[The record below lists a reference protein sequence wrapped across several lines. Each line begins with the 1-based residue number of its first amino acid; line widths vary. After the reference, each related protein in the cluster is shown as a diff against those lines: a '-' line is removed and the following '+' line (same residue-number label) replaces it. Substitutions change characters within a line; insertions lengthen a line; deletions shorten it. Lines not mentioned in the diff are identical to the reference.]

1 MSDRGR
7 RRAAVGRAVDA
18 DALLVTD
25 LVNVRYLTGFTG
37 SNAAALLRPDGT
49 TILATDGRYAVQAA
63 DEAPD
68 VEILVTRSVT
78 TDLVMSAVSTDVRTL
93 AVERHVL
100 TAEMHDRLAA
110 LDGRVELTD
119 AGHAVE
125 QQRIVKDDD
134 EIRALRAA
142 CQITDAAFDAVLP
155 KLQPGV
161 TELDISWELRA
172 AMHAHGAEPAFDS
185 IVAFGANSA
194 RPHHSPTGRELA
206 PGDLVKLDF
215 GAEVD
220 GYHADMTRTVAV
232 GPVAD
237 WQRELHQL
245 VRQVQAD
252 ARAATVAGAVPVD
265 VDTLARELIEAAG
278 YEPAHGLG
286 HGVGLQIHELPFLVP
301 GSTAARLVERVP
313 VTVEPGVYL
322 PGRGGVRIEDTV
334 LVGAAGAEP
343 LTRSTRDLLVL

>member
-1 MSDRGR
+1 MTAHGSR
-7 RRAAVGRAVDA
+7 RESVGRALDA

-37 SNAAALLRPDGT
+37 SNAAVLLRADGAT
-49 TILATDGRYAVQAA
+49 VLATDGRYAVQAA
-63 DEAPD
+63 GEAPD
-68 VEILVTRSVT
+68 VEILVTRSLT
-78 TDLVMSAVSTDVRTL
+78 ADLVAQALGLGVATL
-93 AVERHVL
+93 AVERHVVTVDL
-100 TAEMHDRLAA
+100 YDRLAA
-110 LDGRVELTD
+110 LAEGIELTD
-119 AGHAVE
+119 GGQLVE
-125 QQRIVKDDD
+125 EQRIVKDDD
-134 EIRALRAA
+134 EITALRHA
-142 CQITDAAFDAVLP
+142 CEITDAAFDAVLS
-155 KLQPGV
+155 KLEPGV

-172 AMHAHGAEPAFDS
+172 AMHGHGADPAFDS
-185 IVAFGANSA
+185 IVAFGPNSA

-206 PGDLVKLDF
+206 AGDLVKLDF

-220 GYHADMTRTVAV
+220 GYHADMTRTVVV
-232 GPVAD
+232 GGVAD
-237 WQRELHQL
+237 WQRDLHEL

-252 ARAATVAGAVPVD
+252 ARAATVVGAVPVEI
-265 VDTLARELIEAAG
+265 DTLARERIEAAG
-278 YEPAHGLG
+278 HEPAHGLG

-334 LVGAAGAEP
+334 LIGAAGAEP